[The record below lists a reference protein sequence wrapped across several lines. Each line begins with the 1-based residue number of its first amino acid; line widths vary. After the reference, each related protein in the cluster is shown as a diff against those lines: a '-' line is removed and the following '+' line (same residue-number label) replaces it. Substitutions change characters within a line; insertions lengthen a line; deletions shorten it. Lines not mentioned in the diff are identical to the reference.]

1 MSGGG
6 GGFHEFKDKAASSHT
21 YQGDGKEAEQFFM
34 NTTNVDIL
42 IDNMSREEKYDFQ
55 AWASGAFMDGQ
66 QYRGWDKMTMREKQ
80 RTQTYDDILD
90 QATLER
96 GVVLTRRSDAQLVMG
111 AGTRYASASDFAG
124 MEGQLITSKG
134 SMSFGAASQGL
145 TIGDSSKTVEYKLK
159 IPGGTVGSGMWIG
172 DSRINGWG
180 SKQREYMT
188 NRDAVYKVGKS
199 SFDSARG
206 ITTVELTYMGHTEHD
221 YGTSGRVR

>member
-21 YQGDGKEAEQFFM
+21 YEGNGKEAEQFFM

-66 QYRGWDKMTMREKQ
+66 QYRGWDKMTIREKQ

-111 AGTRYASASDFAG
+111 AGKRYATASDFAG

-145 TIGDSSKTVEYKLK
+145 TIGAAGKTVEYKLK

-180 SKQREYMT
+180 SKQREFMT

-199 SFDSARG
+199 SFDSVRG

>member
-1 MSGGG
+1 
-6 GGFHEFKDKAASSHT
+6 
-21 YQGDGKEAEQFFM
+21 M
-34 NTTNVDIL
+34 NTTNADIL
-42 IDNMSREEKYDFQ
+42 IDNMSSDERSAFKH
-55 AWASGAFMDGQ
+55 WASGWFMDGQ
-66 QYRGWDKMTMREKQ
+66 QYGGWDSMSKRDKEF
-80 RTQTYDDILD
+80 TQAYDSILD

-111 AGTRYASASDFAG
+111 AGKRRASASDFAS

-145 TIGDSSKTVEYKLK
+145 TIGASGKTVEYKLK

-188 NRDAVYKVGKS
+188 NRDAVFKVGKS

>member
-21 YQGDGKEAEQFFM
+21 YEGDGKEAEQFFM

-42 IDNMSREEKYDFQ
+42 IDNMSRNEKYDFQ
-55 AWASGAFMDGQ
+55 AWATGAFMDGQ
-66 QYRGWDKMTMREKQ
+66 QYRGWDKMTIREKQ
-80 RTQTYDDILD
+80 RTQTYDKILD

-111 AGTRYASASDFAG
+111 AGKRHATASDFAG

-145 TIGDSSKTVEYKLK
+145 TIGAAGKTVEYKLK

-172 DSRINGWG
+172 DRRINGWG
-180 SKQREYMT
+180 SEQREFMT
-188 NRDAVYKVGKS
+188 NRDAVFKVGKS

>member
-21 YQGDGKEAEQFFM
+21 YEGDGKEAEQFFM
-34 NTTNVDIL
+34 NTTNVDML
-42 IDNMSREEKYDFQ
+42 IDNMSSSEREAFER
-55 AWASGAFMDGQ
+55 WSVGMFMDGQ
-66 QYRGWDKMTMREKQ
+66 QYRGWDKMTPLEKQ
-80 RTQTYDDILD
+80 MTQTYDDILD
-90 QATLER
+90 SAILER

-111 AGTRYASASDFAG
+111 AGTRRASASDFAG

-145 TIGDSSKTVEYKLK
+145 TIGATGKTVEYKLK

-172 DSRINGWG
+172 DSRINPWG
-180 SKQREYMT
+180 SKQREFMT
-188 NRDAVYKVGKS
+188 NRDAVFKVGKS
-199 SFDSARG
+199 SFDSARR

>member
-21 YQGDGKEAEQFFM
+21 YEGDGKEAEQFFM
-34 NTTNVDIL
+34 NTTNVDML
-42 IDNMSREEKYDFQ
+42 IDNMSSEEKRAFQ
-55 AWASGAFMDGQ
+55 SWASGYFMDGS
-66 QYRGWDKMTMREKQ
+66 QYRGWDKMHPSEKEM
-80 RTQTYDDILD
+80 TQIYDDILD

-111 AGTRYASASDFAG
+111 AGTRHASASDFAG
-124 MEGQLITSKG
+124 MEGQFITSKG

-145 TIGDSSKTVEYKLK
+145 TIGAAGKTVEYKLK

-172 DSRINGWG
+172 DRRINGWG
-180 SKQREYMT
+180 SEQREFMT
-188 NRDAVYKVGKS
+188 NRDAVFKVGKS

-206 ITTVELTYMGHTEHD
+206 ITTVELTYIGHTEHD
-221 YGTSGRVR
+221 YGTSGRVK

>member
-6 GGFHEFKDKAASSHT
+6 GGFHEFKDKAASSDT

-42 IDNMSREEKYDFQ
+42 IDNMSPEERDAFQ
-55 AWASGAFMDGQ
+55 SWATGDFMDGS
-66 QYRGWDKMTMREKQ
+66 QYRGWDKMHPSKREM
-80 RTQTYDDILD
+80 TQIYDDILD

-111 AGTRYASASDFAG
+111 AGVRHASAGDFKG

-145 TIGDSSKTVEYKLK
+145 TIGDAGKTVEYKLK

-180 SKQREYMT
+180 SRQREFMT
-188 NRDAVYKVGKS
+188 NRDAVFKVGKS